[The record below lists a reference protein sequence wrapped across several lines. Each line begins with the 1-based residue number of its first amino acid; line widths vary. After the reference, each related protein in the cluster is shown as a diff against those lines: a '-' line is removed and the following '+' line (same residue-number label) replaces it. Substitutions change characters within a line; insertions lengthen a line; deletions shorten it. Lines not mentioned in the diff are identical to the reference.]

1 MEHLS
6 ECDRTKFFW
15 YRYRYFFLGRK
26 FSGSGTFFGTKFF
39 RYRYQYHPKRS
50 KIPGTGMSHSGTCT
64 FQKKIFGIYRILR
77 IDTIALVSKF
87 EYKLQHALLSSWSII
102 ITSSLQLTLIV
113 ILGHNGS
120 ND

>member
-1 MEHLS
+1 MTVS
-6 ECDRTKFFW
+6 N
-15 YRYRYFFLGRK
+15 
-26 FSGSGTFFGTKFF
+26 FSGTDTGTFFWDENFLVPVLFLGPNF
-39 RYRYQYHPKRS
+39 S
-50 KIPGTGMSHSGTCT
+50 GTGTSTIQKEAKFLGPGCHTLALVH
-64 FQKKIFGIYRILR
+64 FKKKIFGIYRILR